1 MDLNS
6 NNRSGKPLV
15 FYFHIH
21 QPRRLRRIGFLD
33 IGSGFDYFN
42 ESFNADVARK
52 AARECYLPVNA
63 MLTKLCREL
72 KNVRLTFSISGVAL
86 TQFER
91 FVPEV
96 IDSFRDLVKTGCVEL
111 LGETSHHTLASL
123 TPNDEFPNQVR
134 EHTAL
139 LEKYFNVR
147 PAVFRNTEL
156 IYNNSIGARV
166 AQLGFKG
173 ILCDDVDR
181 VVMHKSK
188 HAVYRHPSD
197 KEFKIL
203 LRNNTLSDDIGFRF
217 ITGTGKL
224 DLDRYLKAIES
235 CDGPVTI
242 GVDYETF
249 GEHQPA
255 STGIID
261 FLEGLIRKASQSDR
275 VKMMTPSEVFNGS
288 KPEDKLDVT
297 DFVSW
302 ADEAK
307 DLSAWLENEIQN
319 EAFMQ
324 MQNIED
330 QVRSSNSPELIDIWR
345 NLQTSDHF
353 YYMSTKGGPDGEVH
367 SHFSP
372 YNSPYEA
379 YINYMNILND
389 FKLKLQQAP
398 SHDPMES
405 TEYERRHENV
415 PTWAEKA
422 QAEYHELTSR

>member
-1 MDLNS
+1 MDTKVEP
-6 NNRSGKPLV
+6 GKPLV
-15 FYFHIH
+15 LYFHIH
-21 QPRRLRRIGFLD
+21 QPRRFKRIGFLD
-33 IGSGFDYFN
+33 IGGDFDYFN
-42 ESFNADVARK
+42 ESFNADITRK

-63 MLTKLCREL
+63 MLTRLCGEL

-86 TQFER
+86 TQFEK
-91 FVPEV
+91 FAPAV
-96 IDSFRDLVKTGCVEL
+96 IESFCALIDTGCVEL

-123 TPNDEFPNQVR
+123 TPNDEFPEQVR
-134 EHTAL
+134 EHTRL
-139 LEKYFNVR
+139 IERYFNVR
-147 PAVFRNTEL
+147 PSVFRNTEL

-181 VVMHKSK
+181 VLMHRNK
-188 HAVYRHPSD
+188 HAVYRHPSNRD
-197 KEFKIL
+197 LKIL
-203 LRNNTLSDDIGFRF
+203 LRNNTLSDDIGFRY

-224 DLDRYLKAIES
+224 DLDKYFMSIES
-235 CDGPVTI
+235 TPGVVTL
-242 GVDYETF
+242 GLDYETF
-249 GEHQPA
+249 GEHKPA
-255 STGIID
+255 SSGIID
-261 FLEGLIRKASQSDR
+261 FLQNMVVRASQSQH
-275 VKMMTPSEVFNGS
+275 VKLMTPSDVISTVKAEG
-288 KPEDKLDVT
+288 KLDIME
-297 DFVSW
+297 FVSW

-319 EAFMQ
+319 EAFLLMQ
-324 MQNIED
+324 GVED
-330 QVRSSNSPELIDIWR
+330 QVRNSGNHDLLDIWR

-353 YYMSTKGGPDGEVH
+353 YYMSTKSGPDGEVH
-367 SHFSP
+367 SYFRP

-389 FKLKLQQAP
+389 FKLKLQHAP

-405 TEYERRHENV
+405 AEYERRHENV